1 MNVMSQ
7 TEIAIL
13 RLIADEVDKV
23 LRSPNKPSLAILGGL
38 TKVMERNLPKLTLG
52 RNIKVEWDDTK
63 PMEPY
68 IMAMYPDPEE
78 LNKKSTELFGMLVDA
93 DGIVST
99 KTKASNEVYHKY
111 VEKWCE
117 IQNWQL
123 FIDIRLVDTGSALS
137 VTTGDQF
144 AAVLAHEIG
153 HVMNGDPIELIKT
166 YRENLYQQSKL
177 ERMLLSKNFFVRK
190 VALPLFVNTLQF
202 RIVTSKPDAVAE
214 EMAADSYVP
223 EEFRGALVSYITD
236 RLLKTT
242 AGTRLIITKEEYKA
256 QHKTGFRYHRSTIE
270 LLIKRRDV
278 LKRRMDAQ
286 YNHPSMNPYL
296 KNLMRFCS
304 KGVIGFK
311 PDNKEEDALEEAR
324 LAVLAEKEYD
334 RVMEMASLVL
344 EGAKGPSERDIT
356 MLELEIGDITN
367 ADDRLWC
374 IQTIYDYIEDIER
387 IQKKNRESAA
397 KKGVVLPDT
406 KDPRLARLWEL
417 RNKVMAMNVE
427 DNRPKYGV
435 VIQYPK
441 GYEG

>member
-7 TEIAIL
+7 SEIAIL

-23 LRSPNKPSLAILGGL
+23 LRSSNKPSLAVLGGL
-38 TKVMERNLPKLTLG
+38 TKVLERNLPKLTLG
-52 RNIKVEWDDTK
+52 RTIKVEWDDTR

-78 LNKKSTELFGMLVDA
+78 LNKKSAELFDMLVNA
-93 DGIVST
+93 EALV
-99 KTKASNEVYHKY
+99 KPNAKEPFVEYNKY

-117 IQNWQL
+117 IQHWQL
-123 FIDIRLVDTGSALS
+123 FIDMRLVDTGSPLS

-144 AAVLAHEIG
+144 VAVLAHEIG
-153 HVMNGDPIELIKT
+153 HVMNGDPAELLRT

-202 RIVTSKPDAVAE
+202 RIVTSKPGAVAE

-242 AGTRLIITKEEYKA
+242 AGTKLIITKEEYKA
-256 QHKTGFRYHRSTIE
+256 QHKTGFKYHRSTIE
-270 LLIKRRDV
+270 LLIKRRDI

-296 KNLMRFCS
+296 KTLMRFCS
-304 KGVIGFK
+304 KGVIGYNPESDK
-311 PDNKEEDALEEAR
+311 EDALEEAR
-324 LAVLAEKEYD
+324 LAILAEREYT
-334 RVMEMASLVL
+334 RVLEMASSVL
-344 EGAKGPSERDIT
+344 ESTKGPSERDIT
-356 MLELEIGDITN
+356 MLELEIADIAN

-397 KKGVVLPDT
+397 KKGITLPDT
-406 KDPRLARLWEL
+406 KDPRLVRLWDL
-417 RNKVMAMNVE
+417 RNKVMAMKVE

-435 VIQYPK
+435 LIQYPK